1 MEIFWIVVGITVFLS
16 ALVFITSYICFRL
29 TFYAVRKE
37 KNSEEFTLPPG
48 KIYEQYR
55 DIMFKWM
62 KESREIPFKE
72 VEIISFDGLLLKGK
86 YYEGEPG
93 APVELMM
100 HGYRG
105 EAERDLCGGIQ
116 RAFALKR
123 NVLIV
128 DQRACGKSEGN
139 VISFGVNE
147 SRDCRAWVEYIIKM
161 LGPDVRIILTGIS
174 MGAATVVMA
183 AGRPLPENVIGIL
196 ADCGY
201 SSAKAIIKNTIKE
214 MKLPADLL
222 YPFVKLGAKIYGH
235 FDVEENPPIEAIKKC
250 TKPVIF
256 IHGEDDRFVPC
267 YMSREL
273 YDACTAPK
281 RLLTVAGAGHGLSY
295 MVDGEGYL
303 KALDEFAAEMGIPN
317 IKF

>member
-1 MEIFWIVVGITVFLS
+1 MDIFWIVVGIIAFLIV
-16 ALVFITSYICFRL
+16 LVFTTSYICFRL

-72 VEIISFDGLLLKGK
+72 AEIISFDGLVLKGK

-139 VISFGVNE
+139 VITFGVNE

-183 AGRPLPENVIGIL
+183 ASRPLPENVVGIL

-222 YPFVKLGAKIYGH
+222 YPFVKLGAKIYGR
-235 FDVEENPPIEAIKKC
+235 FDVEENPPIEAVKKC
-250 TKPVIF
+250 RVPIIF
-256 IHGEDDRFVPC
+256 VHGKDDKFVPC

-273 YDACTAPK
+273 FDACTAPK
-281 RLLTVAGAGHGLSY
+281 RLVEVAGAGHGLSY

-303 KALDEFAAEMGIPN
+303 KALNEFSAEMGIPN
-317 IKF
+317 TEF

>member
-1 MEIFWIVVGITVFLS
+1 MEIFWIVVGVVAILTVLIFVT
-16 ALVFITSYICFRL
+16 AYICFRM
-29 TFYAVRKE
+29 TFYADRKDE
-37 KNSEEFTLPPG
+37 NDEEFTLPPG
-48 KIYEQYR
+48 KIYEQYK

-62 KESREIPFKE
+62 RESREIPFKE
-72 VEIISFDGLLLKGK
+72 VEITSFDGLLLRGK

-105 EAERDLCGGIQ
+105 KAERDLCGGIQ

-128 DQRACGKSEGN
+128 DQRACGRSEGN
-139 VISFGVNE
+139 VITFGVNE

-161 LGPDVRIILTGIS
+161 LGPDVRIILTGMS
-174 MGAATVVMA
+174 MGAATVIMA
-183 AGRPLPENVIGIL
+183 ASRPLPENVVGIL

-214 MKLPADLL
+214 IRLPEKLL

-267 YMSREL
+267 YMSREVF
-273 YDACTAPK
+273 DACTAPK
-281 RLLTVAGAGHGLSY
+281 RFLTVAGAGHGLSY
-295 MVDGEGYL
+295 IVDGEGYL
-303 KALDEFAAEMGIPN
+303 KALDEFSEEMGIPN